1 MSEVLVVFRRHD
13 VAPMHFDVFGRVLHQ
28 GSPRLFVLE
37 LHTDGGQLEA
47 QFEAQLDALMDDPAV
62 RWAGER
68 PPDDVIEELDE
79 TERLFVEGWL
89 LRRVGKPAR
98 PDDGLDWDAVGRR
111 PPDAPPLPDDHAS

>member
-13 VAPMHFDVFGRVLHQ
+13 VAPMHLDVFGRVLHQ
-28 GSPRLFVLE
+28 GSPRLCVLE
-37 LHTDGGQLEA
+37 LHTDG
-47 QFEAQLDALMDDPAV
+47 AQLDARLDALIDDPSV

-79 TERLFVEGWL
+79 AERLFVEGWL
-89 LRRVGKPAR
+89 LRRAGKPAR
-98 PDDGLDWDAVGRR
+98 PGDGLDWDAAGRR